1 MIYILQ
7 IYGYIYITCMIL
19 TNSGWR
25 TWEILFIFL
34 QLKWVHFIVGKL
46 CCAVLS
52 RFSRVQLFVT
62 LWTIALQAPLSM
74 GKLYLSKAK
83 SQTWLSDWTE
93 LNWKL
98 TLGFP
103 GSSDGKEYARNVQ
116 DLGSI
121 PGLERSP
128 GEGND
133 YPLQYSCLENSMDR
147 GAWRTIVHGVS
158 KSQTQPSNFY
168 FFKVDFVEYY
178 LEPIHLDSVS
188 SIHSLSSLFSCL
200 YRSYLIILIEH
211 IWKNGR
217 QKCKGYYNISIFLLL
232 KSYDCLLA

>member
-1 MIYILQ
+1 M
-7 IYGYIYITCMIL
+7 
-19 TNSGWR
+19 
-25 TWEILFIFL
+25 
-34 QLKWVHFIVGKL
+34 
-46 CCAVLS
+46 
-52 RFSRVQLFVT
+52 
-62 LWTIALQAPLSM
+62 
-74 GKLYLSKAK
+74 
-83 SQTWLSDWTE
+83 TE
-93 LNWKL
+93 LNWTESWLWASLVAQMVKN
-98 TLGFP
+98 
-103 GSSDGKEYARNVQ
+103 ARNVQ

-232 KSYDCLLA
+232 KSYLFCFLVHKMGITFVHIIELKQ